1 MAVILNVHH
10 QELSALKVSTARLAG
25 IQQCTRPAGF
35 GSPSLK
41 AMNWVKE
48 SPMGRGRS
56 GDVRAAADLRSGLVS
71 SFFWGGGGG
80 FQYSTAPVNIQPVVT
95 C

>member
-1 MAVILNVHH
+1 
-10 QELSALKVSTARLAG
+10 
-25 IQQCTRPAGF
+25 
-35 GSPSLK
+35 
-41 AMNWVKE
+41 
-48 SPMGRGRS
+48 MGRGRS

-80 FQYSTAPVNIQPVVT
+80 FQYSTAPANIQPVVT

>member
-1 MAVILNVHH
+1 MAVILGVHL
-10 QELSALKVSTARLAG
+10 QELSTLQVSTARLAG
-25 IQQCTRPAGF
+25 IQQCTVPAGF

-48 SPMGRGRS
+48 SPTGQGQS
-56 GDVRAAADLRSGLVS
+56 GAAADLWSGLVS
-71 SFFWGGGGG
+71 CFFWGGGGG
-80 FQYSTAPVNIQPVVT
+80 FQYSTAPANTQPVVT